1 MTRLI
6 CPNCGAQY
14 EVDDDVIPAAGRD
27 VQCSNCGHTWFEK
40 PGSSV
45 SEEGPDSTSYDEP
58 THEEDEASRQSE
70 DQAWVDPAEAVV
82 PPAKDVTTTN
92 VSAMVADDD
101 EDDEEDTTPKPELA
115 APPRMA
121 RPAIDASV
129 SEILR
134 EEAAR
139 EEAAR
144 RGGNETLETQ
154 SDLGLPDPATAPT
167 TRDRDTEAPARIRRL
182 KGADTVET
190 TATESSAARRELLPD
205 IEEINSTLRSET
217 ERDTTDRPAPED
229 FTSETEQRRGFRFGF
244 LTVLAVFL
252 VLWALYAFADDISAA
267 VPGLETVMA
276 SYVEA
281 VDRARIWVDLQLQN
295 LLSALG
301 DDSPEPVTTE

>member
-45 SEEGPDSTSYDEP
+45 ADEDPDSASFDEP
-58 THEEDEASRQSE
+58 TVEEDETSRQGQ
-70 DQAWVDPAEAVV
+70 DAGWADPAEAMV
-82 PPAKDVTTTN
+82 PPARGNTSKDV
-92 VSAMVADDD
+92 SATVAD
-101 EDDEEDTTPKPELA
+101 EDGADDTTPNPELA

-129 SEILR
+129 AEILR

-144 RGGNETLETQ
+144 QGRKEPLETQ
-154 SDLGLPDPATAPT
+154 SDLGLPDPAPT
-167 TRDRDTEAPARIRRL
+167 PSPEPTERDAESSARIRRL
-182 KGADTVET
+182 KGTDTVET
-190 TATESSAARRELLPD
+190 TATESPASRRELLPD

-217 ERDTTDRPAPED
+217 ERDTNGRPAPED
-229 FTSETEQRRGFRFGF
+229 FTSEAEQRRGFRFGF
-244 LTVLAVFL
+244 LTVLAVFA
-252 VLWALYAFADDISAA
+252 VLWALYAFAGDISAA
-267 VPGLETVMA
+267 VPSLEPVMTA
-276 SYVEA
+276 YVEA

-301 DDSPEPVTTE
+301 DDNAEPATTN

>member
-45 SEEGPDSTSYDEP
+45 ADESPDSARFDEP
-58 THEEDEASRQSE
+58 TVEEDDASRQGQ
-70 DQAWVDPAEAVV
+70 DAGWADPAEAMV
-82 PPAKDVTTTN
+82 PPAREDAAEN
-92 VSAMVADDD
+92 VSAPVVD
-101 EDDEEDTTPKPELA
+101 EDDADDTTPNPELA

-129 SEILR
+129 AEILR

-144 RGGNETLETQ
+144 RGRNEPLETQ
-154 SDLGLPDPATAPT
+154 SDLGLPDPAPAS
-167 TRDRDTEAPARIRRL
+167 APAAPVRDAESSDRIRRL
-182 KGADTVET
+182 KGAGTVET
-190 TATESSAARRELLPD
+190 TATESSASRRELLPD

-217 ERDTTDRPAPED
+217 ERDTSARPAPED
-229 FTSETEQRRGFRFGF
+229 FTSETEHRRGFRFGF
-244 LTVLAVFL
+244 LTVLAVFA
-252 VLWALYAFADDISAA
+252 VLWALYAFAGDISAA
-267 VPGLETVMA
+267 VPSLEPVMTA
-276 SYVEA
+276 YVEA

-301 DDSPEPVTTE
+301 DDNPEPVTTD